1 MKENFAKTDGEKRL
15 TPQSKLTKYV
25 EKQVEEEDRNVK
37 SANSKILKPVVRT
50 FKEKIDSQSKTS
62 SRENS
67 QNNLKEG
74 KVTSARDRKKKDGFL
89 SAEENVPS
97 KDPEILTGLK
107 ATRPNE
113 SAKITGDDDGDR
125 ATVEDGNEMKA
136 AKDDNDAGLSS
147 ESSKNVKNLKECK

>member
-1 MKENFAKTDGEKRL
+1 MKENFAKTDGGKRL

-25 EKQVEEEDRNVK
+25 AKQVEEEDRNVK
-37 SANSKILKPVVRT
+37 SASSKILKPVVRT
-50 FKEKIDSQSKTS
+50 FKEKSDSQNNTS

-89 SAEENVPS
+89 SAEENVPR
-97 KDPEILTGLK
+97 KDLEILTGSEAK
-107 ATRPNE
+107 RPNE
-113 SAKITGDDDGDR
+113 SSKIAGDDDGDR

-147 ESSKNVKNLKECK
+147 ESSNKVKNLEECK